1 MSCAEAMGIRT
12 TWAGMI
18 VQSDDVDSA
27 DGAKDTEYL
36 LIDGTLCIG
45 FIVVEGPFSR

>member
-1 MSCAEAMGIRT
+1 MAF
-12 TWAGMI
+12 
-18 VQSDDVDSA
+18 DSV

-45 FIVVEGPFSR
+45 FIVVEGIFPR

>member
-1 MSCAEAMGIRT
+1 MT
-12 TWAGMI
+12 FDL
-18 VQSDDVDSA
+18 V

-45 FIVVEGPFSR
+45 FIMVEGTFPR